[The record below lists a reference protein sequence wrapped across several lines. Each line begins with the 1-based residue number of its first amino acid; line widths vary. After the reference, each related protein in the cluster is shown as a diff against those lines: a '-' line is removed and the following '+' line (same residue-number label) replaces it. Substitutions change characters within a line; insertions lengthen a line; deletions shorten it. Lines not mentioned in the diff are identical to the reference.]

1 MTGAA
6 MKPYGQGPAPYYR
19 YPPNHQPHQP
29 ETPVTPAV
37 LVGVSLWRLAIVGCA
52 LYGFGDATDWSAN
65 FEGLSQQASLATGII
80 YTGLLL
86 YPVRTGGRRHE
97 PRSPWLR
104 GATTV
109 LLLLV
114 AGTFFGIMG
123 GDVDY
128 LPFEHIYTPLIVLV
142 DWLFVGRNQA
152 AVKWW
157 HPLTWIAFPLA
168 YLGYFL
174 AGGIYRSLYGFLDPD
189 GDEFAAMVGGLLVGV
204 VAIGYL
210 LYGAA
215 KLTSALRPTSRP
227 IDFPYG
233 YPAQ

>member
-1 MTGAA
+1 VSPT
-6 MKPYGQGPAPYYR
+6 
-19 YPPNHQPHQP
+19 
-29 ETPVTPAV
+29 V

-52 LYGFGDATDWSAN
+52 LYGFSDATGWSEN
-65 FEGLSQQASLATGII
+65 FEGLSQQASLATAII

-86 YPVRTGGRRHE
+86 YPVFTGGRRHE

-114 AGTFFGIMG
+114 AGTFFGIME
-123 GDVDY
+123 GDADY

-152 AVKWW
+152 AAKWW

-168 YLGYFL
+168 YLVYFL
-174 AGGIYRSLYGFLDPD
+174 AGGIYKSLYDFLDPD

-204 VAIGYL
+204 IVIGYL
-210 LYGAA
+210 LYGTA
-215 KLTSALRPTSRP
+215 KLKAAIGGADRPTQP
-227 IDFPYG
+227 PYHPQYG
-233 YPAQ
+233 YPTR

>member
-1 MTGAA
+1 MT
-6 MKPYGQGPAPYYR
+6 PYGQAPGPYYP
-19 YPPNHQPHQP
+19 YQPPHQP
-29 ETPVTPAV
+29 EAPVKPAV
-37 LVGVSLWRLAIVGCA
+37 LIGVSLWRLAIIGCA
-52 LYGFGDATDWSAN
+52 LYGFGDATGWSEN

-86 YPVRTGGRRHE
+86 YPVFTGGKRHE

-123 GDVDY
+123 GDFDY
-128 LPFEHIYTPLIVLV
+128 LPFEHVYTPLIVLV
-142 DWLFVGRNQA
+142 DWLFVGRDQA
-152 AVKWW
+152 AAKWW

-168 YLGYFL
+168 YFVYFL
-174 AGGIYRSLYGFLDPD
+174 AGGIYQSLYSFLDPD
-189 GDEFAAMVGGLLVGV
+189 GEEFAAVVGGLLFGV
-204 VAIGYL
+204 VVIGYL

-215 KLTSALRPTSRP
+215 KLKGAIGDANKPTPRQ
-227 IDFPYG
+227 YHVQHG
-233 YPAQ
+233 YPAR